1 MSLGVGFDKFF
12 DFLFSF
18 IAFFGGQVDSRLER
32 GFWENILSF
41 SAADLV
47 EDLDAFR
54 PIYTS
59 RLVCT
64 FARLPYCLGYHFL
77 SALSSLR
84 GIITSICF
92 VCGVLSSYFICLYL
106 SPITYQLVT
115 GWDGCSVAIRYRE

>member
-54 PIYTS
+54 PIHTS
-59 RLVCT
+59 RL
-64 FARLPYCLGYHFL
+64 FARLHVCHIVLDTISYLHCHLCAALSPPFAL
-77 SALSSLR
+77 SAAFCHHIS
-84 GIITSICF
+84 F
-92 VCGVLSSYFICLYL
+92 VYTCPRL
-106 SPITYQLVT
+106 PIN
-115 GWDGCSVAIRYRE
+115 W